1 MREIRFQCPACGATL
16 VDRNPES
23 VGTVGNCPKC
33 RKSIF
38 LPQTGNSVPSPTET
52 PWDQDFDLPLAE
64 DRAPLRRGP
73 STPLPERTG
82 AAKGMP
88 SGNEAPKSKKPM
100 PAKAAVAAVPAKA
113 PEKIGQGDGRLAEFD
128 LTGPAKTGQTDT
140 PEDRSRSS
148 IETLKDQAGRKV
160 TLPDVAPSPQKDAQ
174 TSNRRSHK
182 RRPYIVGA
190 ITGAAGLILLAAA
203 GIALVVPSDSDTR
216 SSSLPKRTE
225 PRQHPLRPL
234 PPDPVGEN
242 VPATGF
248 IIGPGGYI
256 LTSAQLAEDP
266 ASIMVRLTE
275 LKEPVAATLI
285 SADKVNDLALLRI
298 PFPPAVSLKPLPIC
312 QRDTTEAV
320 DRKLRPFEE
329 IAIWGYPAGDTAAT
343 AAIPKPGLLTELA
356 GPATVQLL
364 KIVPSVPP
372 EPGNVGSPLCDHF
385 GNVIGMVVTNPTESA
400 KDGKTGYVMP
410 GSRLVPFLSKSLK
423 EFKPADPLTQ
433 KKEWADINFIVA
445 PSLAMVFKKGHE
457 SDKPALPKK

>member
-16 VDRNPES
+16 VDRNPEL

-38 LPQTGNSVPSPTET
+38 LPQAGNSVPSPTET

-82 AAKGMP
+82 AA
-88 SGNEAPKSKKPM
+88 NEAPKSQTPM
-100 PAKAAVAAVPAKA
+100 QAKATVAAVPTKV
-113 PEKIGQGDGRLAEFD
+113 PEKIGQGDGGLAEFD
-128 LTGPAKTGQTDT
+128 LTGPAKTGKTEA
-140 PEDRSRSS
+140 PENRRPSTS
-148 IETLKDQAGRKV
+148 ETLKDQACGKV
-160 TLPDVAPSPQKDAQ
+160 TLPEVAPSPEDGAQ
-174 TSNRRSHK
+174 TSNRRSNK
-182 RRPYIVGA
+182 RRPYIVAA
-190 ITGAAGLILLAAA
+190 IAGAAGLILLAAA
-203 GIALVVPSDSDTR
+203 GIALVDPSDSDKR
-216 SSSLPKRTE
+216 SSSLPKRSE

-248 IIGPGGYI
+248 VVDPGGFI

-266 ASIMVRLTE
+266 ASIMVRLTG
-275 LKEPVAATLI
+275 LKEPVAATLV

-298 PFPPAVSLKPLPIC
+298 PLSVGISLKPLPIC
-312 QRDTTEAV
+312 QRDTAEKA

-372 EPGNVGSPLCDHF
+372 EPGNAGSPFCDHF
-385 GNVIGMVVTNPTESA
+385 GNVIGMFVTNPTENA
-400 KDGKTGYVMP
+400 EDGKTGYVMP

-423 EFKPADPLTQ
+423 DFKPADPLTQ
-433 KKEWADINFIVA
+433 KKDWADINFMVA